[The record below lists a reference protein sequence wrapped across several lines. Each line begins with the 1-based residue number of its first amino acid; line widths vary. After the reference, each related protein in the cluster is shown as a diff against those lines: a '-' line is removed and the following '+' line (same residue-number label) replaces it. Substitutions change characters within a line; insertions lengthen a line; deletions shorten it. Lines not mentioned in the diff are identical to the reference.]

1 MPYVFYSGLLPHEH
15 ESYYLQCWEFLH
27 PGFHIL
33 HCIGFSIGMTTWYL
47 IYYHISFEEKPYSL
61 LTPGQTI
68 WTGLVGKATPSKT
81 AKLSTREEKDKFGE
95 KAQFEKK
102 GKILKNAK
110 IEKNAKNPDS

>member
-1 MPYVFYSGLLPHEH
+1 MGSRLIIISVFPGFAVGCSTPWECLCVFRSGLLPHER
-15 ESYYLQCWEFLH
+15 ESCCLQCWEFLH
-27 PGFHIL
+27 PGFHVL

-81 AKLSTREEKDKFGE
+81 SPYSLTWC
-95 KAQFEKK
+95 Q
-102 GKILKNAK
+102 
-110 IEKNAKNPDS
+110 